1 VSGIDDCLRQ
11 AMAIPGAIGASVV
24 DYTTGFAL
32 GWAGSAPTGDPEA
45 SAAGSSDVIH
55 AATSR
60 APFASTRPDDM
71 VEDVVI
77 TTHGGYHLLR
87 MIRTEF
93 DSRLLLYIW
102 LDRHEGNLAVAQR
115 RIRMLADDLVLA

>member
-1 VSGIDDCLRQ
+1 MSGIDDCLRQ
-11 AMAIPGAIGASVV
+11 AMTIPGAIGASVV

-32 GWAGSAPTGDPEA
+32 AWAGNAPTGDPDA

-55 AATSR
+55 AAVNR
-60 APFASTRPDDM
+60 APFASTRPNDL

-87 MIRTEF
+87 MIRTDF
-93 DSRLLLYIW
+93 DSRLLLYVW

-115 RIRMLADDLVLA
+115 RIRILADDLVAA